1 MALSEPAL
9 YLRLLDIAANPH
21 IVSLY
26 NSLRNVLPEAVWW
39 VSDETLGRI
48 PFPAAPT
55 TPFCSEALLNENL
68 RNLQIEKAQE
78 LHRKPPLPGEVVP
91 CCPGFCQGMAVFSYR
106 SRSLGGIGLC
116 HVPESQA
123 HLLGGI
129 LTLLN
134 GYLNLLSHTLEGND
148 DLEIVRSLWSETITV
163 LDLNTLLRRVMDEI
177 FRTISVDSG
186 LIFLADED
194 GMFFVAHAEGVDPET
209 FQCRP
214 PAIGRISYA
223 KQIARLFQKG
233 TQCLDAD
240 DPLAVW
246 IRANWPD
253 WADKKILV
261 VPFFRNEYFVGL
273 FATGVAQPPAFSP
286 SRYRL
291 LDLLSTGGA
300 TALDNAMIF
309 KRLNERRTALAT
321 IHTIHRLIGSTD
333 TVQDLICRVSQQARQ
348 LLKAGKCALFLYD
361 NRRENLIPR
370 FTLGLDENEIGS
382 RPVKPGEGLIGWVAE
397 SYQAII
403 YNPIPESCPPWRK
416 DGSRYPERSYLAV
429 PLVDEDLEGVLML
442 SGRKDLFT
450 PGDRETLITIAEQI
464 ILAIHNAF
472 VREGERHLA
481 VHTLRG
487 MANLLERGDPTTAG
501 WTVEIADLS
510 DRLARHLRLPERDR
524 NDLLYASLLCRSSLL
539 RSANMFH
546 SDPASFP
553 RVDLKISCDFI
564 QSLGL
569 SERVQRI
576 VSAVGEHYDGSGEP
590 EGLAANQIP
599 IASRILAVAT
609 AYVAMT
615 CAGMRGDRKVLTPQE
630 AVEVLHRRV
639 GTFYDPVVIKALEEI
654 LGASNPPIHTG

>member
-9 YLRLLDIAANPH
+9 YLRLVDIAANPH

-26 NSLRNVLPEAVWW
+26 NSLRSVLPEAVWW
-39 VSDETLGRI
+39 VSDEALGRI

-55 TPFCSEALLNENL
+55 TPFCSEALLNETL
-68 RNLQIEKAQE
+68 RNLQIQKAQE
-78 LHRKPPLPGEVVP
+78 LHRKPPAPGEIVP

-123 HLLGGI
+123 NLLGGI
-129 LTLLN
+129 LTLLS

-163 LDLNTLLRRVMDEI
+163 LDLNTLLRRVMDEV

-194 GMFFVAHAEGVDPET
+194 GMFFVAHAEGADPET
-209 FQCRP
+209 FQRQMP
-214 PAIGRISYA
+214 SIGRITYA
-223 KQIARLFQKG
+223 KQIARLLQKG

-261 VPFFRNEYFVGL
+261 FPFFRNEYFVGL
-273 FATGVAQPPAFSP
+273 FATGVVHPPAFST
-286 SRYRL
+286 SRHRL

-300 TALDNAMIF
+300 TALDNAMMF
-309 KRLNERRTALAT
+309 KRLNERRTALST
-321 IHTIHRLIGSTD
+321 IHTVHRLIGNTD

-348 LLKAGKCALFLYD
+348 LLKAGKCALLLYD

-382 RPVKPGEGLIGWVAE
+382 HPAKPGEGLIGWVAE

-403 YNPIPESCPPWRK
+403 YNPLPECSPPWCE
-416 DGSRYPERSYLAV
+416 DGRRYPERSYLAV
-429 PLVDEDLEGVLML
+429 PLIDEDMEGVLML

-450 PGDRETLITIAEQI
+450 PGDRETLITLAEQI
-464 ILAIHNAF
+464 VLAIHNAF

-481 VHTLRG
+481 INTLRG
-487 MANLLERGDPTTAG
+487 MANLLERGDPTTSG
-501 WTVEIADLS
+501 WTVEIADFS
-510 DRLARHLRLPERDR
+510 DRLARQLRLPERDR
-524 NDLLYASLLCRSSLL
+524 NDLLYASLLCRASLL
-539 RSANMFH
+539 RSANVFL
-546 SDPASFP
+546 SDPIPFP

-569 SERVQRI
+569 SDRVQRI

-590 EGLAANQIP
+590 DGLAGNQIP
-599 IASRILAVAT
+599 MASRILAVAT
-609 AYVAMT
+609 AYIAMT
-615 CAGMRGDRKVLTPQE
+615 SSGMRGDRKALTSKE
-630 AVEVLHRRV
+630 AMEILRRRA
-639 GTFYDPVVIKALEEI
+639 GTTYDPEVIKALGEI
-654 LGASNPPIHTG
+654 LHPAAP